1 MIRASVEFRVRYAET
16 DQMGFVYYGNYAQ
29 YFEIGRVEALKKVGV
44 SYRALEES
52 GIRLPVKEL
61 HIEYIKAAKYDDL
74 IRVTTT
80 IQNMPTNRI
89 VFDYIIERDRDIL
102 VKGQTTLFFMNE
114 QGKACRPHADFLN
127 QLKPFFS

>member
-89 VFDYIIERDRDIL
+89 VFDYIIERDRDVL